1 MFKIEKPVIRKKKIH
16 RFSLLETDVLNKEV
30 WLTLFGAGVPVTFF
44 QDVME
49 RQPGAKEIIYRINL
63 LLTDE
68 QWDVMNRKF
77 GALGIDVLINV
88 TAD

>member
-1 MFKIEKPVIRKKKIH
+1 MFKIKRPAIKKNHK
-16 RFSLLETDVLNKEV
+16 FSLLETDVLNKEV
-30 WLTLFGAGVPVTFF
+30 WLVIFGADVPVTFD
-44 QDVME
+44 QDVIE
-49 RQPGAKEIIYRINL
+49 RQPGAKEIIYKINA

-88 TAD
+88 NAE

>member
-1 MFKIEKPVIRKKKIH
+1 MLKFKRPAIKRNH

-30 WLTLFGAGVPVTFF
+30 WLVIFGAGVPVTFD
-44 QDVME
+44 QDVIE
-49 RQPGAKEIIYRINL
+49 RQPGAKGIIYKINA

-77 GALGIDVLINV
+77 GSLGIDVLINIS
-88 TAD
+88 AD

>member
-1 MFKIEKPVIRKKKIH
+1 MFKIEKPVIRKKKNH

-30 WLTLFGAGVPVTFF
+30 WLTLFGAGVPVTFL
-44 QDVME
+44 QDVIE

-77 GALGIDVLINV
+77 GSLGIDVIINIA
-88 TAD
+88 AD